1 MTFVVDVPLKIG
13 TLAHKMTSIWD
24 KNGKIRDL
32 RYVKTILWV
41 LFFRAWNLPPPP
53 PQAFPGAIGRFARH
67 RAILPLKKGK
77 RMGREKTGNPCKQR
91 LWRRLG
97 LPGAG
102 GRGEGRGRRG
112 PEERAM
118 RVPQGKNSGCK
129 SRRQRGGRLLSVI
142 YVLFCERMCLF

>member
-1 MTFVVDVPLKIG
+1 M
-13 TLAHKMTSIWD
+13 
-24 KNGKIRDL
+24 
-32 RYVKTILWV
+32 KTILWV
-41 LFFRAWNLPPPP
+41 LFFVPEISRLPP
-53 PQAFPGAIGRFARH
+53 PQAFPWAIGRFARH
-67 RAILPLKKGK
+67 LTVLPLKKGK

-129 SRRQRGGRLLSVI
+129 SRRQRGGGCCLL
-142 YVLFCERMCLF
+142 YMCCFVKECAYFKWQNNIDPATNVN